1 MSLTSVPQTVEARW
15 SRRVVG
21 FSLIELM
28 VTLAVAAILM
38 AIATP
43 SFIALINGN
52 RLTSTANE
60 LVSSLQLARS
70 EALRRNT
77 QVRVC
82 RSESG
87 NTCAAAGQ
95 WSRWITLVVS
105 NNEVLREVSVKA
117 PLEVTSDAPQITYH
131 ADGLAR
137 TGGGLQ
143 NNDLIVCI
151 PTTQP
156 AENQREVNLLAGS
169 SVAVSRKDGGGSCP

>member
-87 NTCAAAGQ
+87 NTCAA
-95 WSRWITLVVS
+95 
-105 NNEVLREVSVKA
+105 
-117 PLEVTSDAPQITYH
+117 VTPSMAIAH
-131 ADGLAR
+131 
-137 TGGGLQ
+137 
-143 NNDLIVCI
+143 
-151 PTTQP
+151 
-156 AENQREVNLLAGS
+156 
-169 SVAVSRKDGGGSCP
+169 

>member
-1 MSLTSVPQTVEARW
+1 
-15 SRRVVG
+15 
-21 FSLIELM
+21 M

-38 AIATP
+38 AIAIP
-43 SFIALINGN
+43 SFVALINGN

-82 RSESG
+82 RSENGTS
-87 NTCAAAGQ
+87 CAAAGQ

-105 NNEVLREVSVKA
+105 NNEVLRDASTKA
-117 PLEVTSDAPQITYH
+117 PLQVTSDAAQITYH

-137 TGGGLQ
+137 NGGALQ
-143 NNDLIVCI
+143 NNDLVVCI
-151 PTTQP
+151 PTTRP
-156 AENQREVNLLAGS
+156 AENQRVVNLLSGS
-169 SVAVSRKDGGGSCP
+169 RVAVSRIDNSGTCP